1 MSRHAQRGQVLPIW
15 AFGIIAMLVLTLGVV
30 RYADIVRW
38 QIRAQSAADAAVQAA
53 LALQTQ
59 QFNEMTST
67 LYAASVEEY
76 RIRGLLYAMELAAY
90 GDGGCSADGSCQRRY
105 AALYQAYT
113 KAVARYHDEVLLL
126 NRVTANMDAA
136 TMRSDAGALVAGLKT
151 NCGQPGGGDC
161 AFAYTMLDFHPRTP
175 VYTVLMDARAFVK
188 PSMGQHMTEA
198 TGVNPSLVP
207 AQAEVAV
214 CADVPSPV
222 PALFGF
228 QPKPFRV
235 IARAAATA
243 VMAEQDW
250 FQPGQLNNAWT
261 QARYQPPEQPSGPS
275 DDGTGIDW
283 YTVDYGGNANQA
295 YSSANGYT
303 FGIYQSEFSA
313 FAGWWNAVPIRPYA
327 GTRTDADLGCP
338 A

>member
-1 MSRHAQRGQVLPIW
+1 MLPVW
-15 AFGIIAMLVLTLGVV
+15 AFGILAMLVLTLGVV

-38 QIRAQSAADAAVQAA
+38 QIRAQSAADAAVQSA

-76 RIRGLLYAMELAAY
+76 RIRGLLYGMELAAY
-90 GDGGCSADGSCQRRY
+90 GDGGCTAQASCPQRY
-105 AALYQAYT
+105 AALYAAYT
-113 KAVARYHDEVLLL
+113 KAVKRYTDEVVLL
-126 NRVTANMDAA
+126 NRITANMDYTTA
-136 TMRSDAGALVAGLKT
+136 RSDAAALVGGMQRT
-151 NCGQPGGGDC
+151 CSQPGGGDC
-161 AFAYTMLDFHPRTP
+161 AFAYTMLDYGPRTP
-175 VYTVLMDARAFVK
+175 VFTVQMDARAFVK
-188 PSMGQHMTEA
+188 PSLGAHMTPA
-198 TGVNPSLVP
+198 AGVNPSLVP

-228 QPKPFRV
+228 KPKPFRV

-243 VMAEQDW
+243 VMVEQDW
-250 FQPGQLNNAWT
+250 FQPGQLNNGWT
-261 QARYQPPEQPSGPS
+261 QTRFQPAEQPSGPS

-295 YSSANGYT
+295 YSDANGYT
-303 FGIYQSEFSA
+303 FGIYQDEFSA
-313 FAGWWNAVPIRPYA
+313 FVGWWNAVPIRPYMGA
-327 GTRTDADLGCP
+327 KSDADLGC
-338 A
+338 AA